1 MFLENFDY
9 LAFDSIYLS
18 DFRSYSINA
27 YQSTKDSLVPVF
39 VIQNFLLPII
49 IQYHKK
55 VIINFFISFT
65 SEGLFVIFFFYAHMK
80 QKP

>member
-9 LAFDSIYLS
+9 LAFDSIYWS

-49 IQYHKK
+49 I
-55 VIINFFISFT
+55 
-65 SEGLFVIFFFYAHMK
+65 
-80 QKP
+80 